1 MACVGIFFIVNDSI
15 ISDKISDELATK
27 NELFVEHGEH
37 YNFWLNLIPSTKTE
51 VAFKSHSYDYYP
63 RGRVVF
69 DIQSYKISLFTD
81 RCLDTTSIN
90 QIIKNFEISSEQVQV
105 RNDEHYQ
112 CHSCNS
118 HFLDDL
124 EHHSE
129 SYDD

>member
-1 MACVGIFFIVNDSI
+1 LACVGIFFLVNDSI
-15 ISDKISDELATK
+15 ISDKVSVEFATK

-37 YNFWLNLIPSTKTE
+37 YNFWLNLIPSTNAE
-51 VAFKSHSYDYYP
+51 FAFKSHSYDFYP
-63 RGRVVF
+63 RGRVVN
-69 DIQSYKISLFTD
+69 DIQSNKISLYTD
-81 RCLDTTSIN
+81 RCLDTNSIN
-90 QIIKNFEISSEQVQV
+90 QIIKNFALNYDLVQV